1 MIELLYVIL
10 TVLAA
15 AGVVALVATKTE
27 LFMRYIE
34 DILTYCSVVLILG
47 VMLWVVGEVIGRY
60 VFNSPLPGHLE
71 GAELLLPMIVFFG
84 VSYVQARDGHVGMT
98 FVVDALPKKVRR
110 VTDILSLIVSALT
123 CAALAYFSSK
133 NAWLAWI
140 YDDVT
145 MSPPYWPVWP
155 SAAVIPLG
163 YGMLSVRMMLQ
174 VLQKMM
180 PRRFPPSIVEQ
191 SDLHMAE

>member
-1 MIELLYVIL
+1 MPEILYVLFTALI
-10 TVLAA
+10 VLGAL
-15 AGVVALVATKTE
+15 ALVTVRAE
-27 LFMRYIE
+27 FCMRFIE
-34 DILTYCSVVLILG
+34 NTLTYCSVGLILC
-47 VMLWVVGEVIGRY
+47 VMVWVVAEVIARY

-110 VTDILSLIVSALT
+110 VTDILSLVVSALT

-133 NAWLAWI
+133 NVWLAWI

-163 YGMLSVRMMLQ
+163 YGMLAVRMILQ
-174 VLQKMM
+174 ILQKLV
-180 PRRFPPSIVEQ
+180 PQRFPAPIVEH
-191 SDLHMAE
+191 SDLHVTE

>member
-1 MIELLYVIL
+1 MSELLLVIV
-10 TVLAA
+10 TVL
-15 AGVVALVATKTE
+15 VVTGAMALVTIKAE
-27 LFMRYIE
+27 LFMRSVE
-34 DILTYCSVVLILG
+34 NILTYGSVILILG

-98 FVVDALPKKVRR
+98 FIVDALPLNVRR
-110 VTDILSLIVSALT
+110 VTDIFSLIVSALT
-123 CAALAYFSSK
+123 CAALAYFASK
-133 NAWLAWI
+133 NAWLSWD
-140 YDDVT
+140 YEDVT

-163 YGMLSVRMMLQ
+163 YGMLAIRMCLQ
-174 VLQKMM
+174 ILQKLM
-180 PRRFPPSIVEQ
+180 PHRFPPAIQEH
-191 SDLHMAE
+191 SDLHVAE

>member
-1 MIELLYVIL
+1 MSELLLVIVIVLVVTGAMALVTIKAELTMRFAENFLTYGSVIL
-10 TVLAA
+10 ILCVMFW
-15 AGVVALVATKTE
+15 VVA
-27 LFMRYIE
+27 
-34 DILTYCSVVLILG
+34 
-47 VMLWVVGEVIGRY
+47 EVIGRY

-110 VTDILSLIVSALT
+110 VTDIVSLIVSALT

-133 NAWLAWI
+133 NAWLAFD
-140 YDDVT
+140 YEDVT

-163 YGMLSVRMMLQ
+163 YGMIAIRMALQ
-174 VLQKMM
+174 VLQKLM
-180 PRRFPPSIVEQ
+180 PDRFPAAIVEK
-191 SDLHMAE
+191 SDLHVTE

>member
-1 MIELLYVIL
+1 MAELLYVIV
-10 TVLAA
+10 T
-15 AGVVALVATKTE
+15 ALVVFGALALITARAE
-27 LFMRYIE
+27 FVMRFIE
-34 DILTYCSVVLILG
+34 DILTYCSVVLILC
-47 VMLWVVGEVIGRY
+47 VMLWVVAEVIGRY

-98 FVVDALPKKVRR
+98 FVVEALPKNVRR
-110 VTDILSLIVSALT
+110 VTDIITLIVSALT

-140 YDDVT
+140 YEDVT

-163 YGMLSVRMMLQ
+163 YGMLAVRMILQ
-174 VLQKMM
+174 ILQKIM
-180 PRRFPPSIVEQ
+180 PRRFPAPIVEH
-191 SDLHMAE
+191 SDLHVTE